1 MSRRNL
7 VQMVAYLTSC
17 SLTYFI
23 KSVSLIGELKME
35 VKIMNAGTVSFSS
48 RGQIVI
54 PSVFRKEFGIQTGTK
69 AIVMSKDNAIII
81 RPITNESVK
90 SSFGRHCGKN
100 LLKVLEELKKTE
112 REL

>member
-1 MSRRNL
+1 
-7 VQMVAYLTSC
+7 
-17 SLTYFI
+17 
-23 KSVSLIGELKME
+23 ME